1 MLEALSAV
9 EENICTAGAELHYRI
24 NNQEQT
30 FISNAS
36 NSRSHQ
42 SQILQN
48 LQQTDVPEHQQKH
61 ISLRRNQ
68 QSSEQQMQR
77 PESAG
82 NMSRISTNTGLNT
95 DRRSESTDTWGTGT
109 GDVLLKH
116 SSSLISAL
124 YSTLLQSWSGAGQPS
139 VMKQSNKTTSDWLL
153 NSAS

>member
-36 NSRSHQ
+36 NSSSHQ
-42 SQILQN
+42 FQILQN

-82 NMSRISTNTGLNT
+82 NMSRISTNT
-95 DRRSESTDTWGTGT
+95 DRRSESTDTWGSGA

-116 SSSLISAL
+116 SSLISAL